1 MLGKLAL
8 FGQLKSMGGRR
19 LESLTAT
26 EIGEIAKGFGLDVQI
41 TDELKAAGM
50 ALLAG
55 KDLNT
60 VSDMIQNPESVIQ
73 LVTLLKN
80 GAGSPEPTIA
90 EQQVGAMAL
99 NLF

>member
-1 MLGKLAL
+1 MLGKLTL
-8 FGQLKSMGGRR
+8 LGQLKSMGGRT
-19 LESLTAT
+19 LASLSAE
-26 EIGEIAKGFGLDVQI
+26 EIGAIAEGFGLHVQI

-55 KDLNT
+55 KDMHT
-60 VSDMIQNPESVIQ
+60 VSDMIQDPESVMQ

-80 GAGSPEPTIA
+80 GAGKPEPTIA

>member
-1 MLGKLAL
+1 MLGKLSL
-8 FGQLKSMGGRR
+8 LSMGNRT

-26 EIGEIAKGFGLDVQI
+26 EIGGIAKAFGLDVPI

-55 KDLNT
+55 KDLDT
-60 VSDMIQNPESVIQ
+60 VNDMIRSPESIMQ
-73 LVTLLKN
+73 LVALLKG
-80 GAGSPEPTIA
+80 GAGTPEPTIA
-90 EQQVGAMAL
+90 EQQVEAMAL

>member
-1 MLGKLAL
+1 MLEKLAL
-8 FGQLKSMGGRR
+8 LGQLKSMGGRT
-19 LESLTAT
+19 LESLTAD
-26 EIGEIAKGFGLDVQI
+26 EIGGLAKAFGLNVQI

-60 VSDMIQNPESVIQ
+60 VNDMIQSPESVLQ
-73 LVTLLKN
+73 LVSLLKN
-80 GAGSPEPTIA
+80 GAGRPEPTVA
-90 EQQVGAMAL
+90 EQQVGAMVL